1 MFVGGCA
8 GSTGGGIKHVRLLLF
23 FKYARLQL
31 RNLIHPQAVGAIKLG
46 KVKVPREVLISIL
59 GFFARYIA
67 FFFLAT
73 LCVTALGVDIVTGST
88 AVVATLNNIGPGLHM
103 VGPTQHYG
111 HLPALAK
118 VVLTFCMLAGRLELY
133 TVAVL
138 LTPDYW
144 AMARK
149 PILRW
154 KQAATASSLK
164 QDILKPCP
172 TWLMNTIYW

>member
-59 GFFARYIA
+59 GFFALYVA

-73 LCVTALGVDIVTGST
+73 LVVTALGVDIVTGST
-88 AVVATLNNIGPGLHM
+88 AVVATLNNIGPGLNL
-103 VGPTQHYG
+103 VGPAQHYG

-149 PILRW
+149 PVPRW
-154 KQAATASSLK
+154 KIAARK
-164 QDILKPCP
+164 NVNK
-172 TWLMNTIYW
+172 